1 MIAFVRGTV
10 VELSENSII
19 LENGNI
25 GYEIYMPGSTIE
37 RMVRVGEE
45 IKVHTYFHVREE
57 VMQLYGFLSKD
68 DLRMFRMLLGVN
80 GIGPKAALGILS
92 AITPD
97 ELRFA
102 VLAEDIKTVSKAPG
116 VGKKTAQKLILEL
129 KDKLDL
135 EEAFTLKME
144 HAQEDV
150 AVELQNEKQDGRTE
164 AVEALVALGYS
175 HAEALRAVRNVSDV
189 EMHDVEK
196 ILKAALK
203 NL

>member
-196 ILKAALK
+196 ILK
-203 NL
+203 

>member
-19 LENGNI
+19 LESGNI

-37 RMVRVGEE
+37 RMIRVEEE

-102 VLAEDIKTVSKAPG
+102 VLADDIKTVSKAPG

-135 EEAFTLKME
+135 EEALTLKME
-144 HAQEDV
+144 HAQENV
-150 AVELQNEKQDGRTE
+150 GVELQNEKQDGRAE

-175 HAEALRAVRNVSDV
+175 HAQALRAVRDISGV
-189 EMHDVEK
+189 ETHDVEE

>member
-19 LENGNI
+19 LESGNI

-37 RMVRVGEE
+37 RMIRVKEE

-102 VLAEDIKTVSKAPG
+102 VLADDIKTVSKAPG

-135 EEAFTLKME
+135 EEALTLKME
-144 HAQEDV
+144 HAQENV
-150 AVELQNEKQDGRTE
+150 GVELQNEKQDGRAE

-175 HAEALRAVRNVSDV
+175 HAQALRAVRDISGV
-189 EMHDVEK
+189 ETHDVEE